1 MREKDWTDYV
11 NGSDGEEEK
20 MAYYRHK
27 KEVIE
32 RELKPVADAF
42 GLRISY
48 YRTTFGCELI
58 AIDDYGFINVTG
70 CSTEA
75 VKRKFV
81 ERISAMVADKKLE
94 WIFKGEAV

>member
-1 MREKDWTDYV
+1 MSKKDWTDYV

-20 MAYYRHK
+20 RAYYRHK
-27 KEVIE
+27 KDVLE
-32 RELKPVADAF
+32 RELKPVTNAL

-48 YRTTFGCELI
+48 YRTTFGYELI

-70 CSTEA
+70 CSTEV

-81 ERISAMVADKKLE
+81 EKLSAMVADKRLD